1 MVIKQLKSP
10 DRFCWI
16 QKWSGLFK
24 VCLFL
29 PDIKFRI
36 KSVEVLGIQ
45 MFFDD
50 VQPFAEMSNLRKWL
64 EPFICKGF
72 SRFLKFDIMLC

>member
-1 MVIKQLKSP
+1 MKAAGQLLQL
-10 DRFCWI
+10 CEAA
-16 QKWSGLFK
+16 GLLLFL
-24 VCLFL
+24 LFL

-36 KSVEVLGIQ
+36 KCVEVLGIQ

-50 VQPFAEMSNLRKWL
+50 VQPFAEISNLRKWL
-64 EPFICKGF
+64 ERFICKGF

>member
-1 MVIKQLKSP
+1 MVCQSVI
-10 DRFCWI
+10 
-16 QKWSGLFK
+16 LFS
-24 VCLFL
+24 

-36 KSVEVLGIQ
+36 KSIEVLGIQ
-45 MFFDD
+45 MFFHD
-50 VQPFAEMSNLRKWL
+50 VKPFAEMSDLRKWL